1 MPSDHN
7 TTRILREKNFQKK
20 KKMAGEDPLD
30 PLTIRPQS
38 QPPTQTA
45 LVTTTVKI
53 LRVVAVSMPGI
64 GAMDPAHLEAQARA
78 ELGFSR
84 RLEQPRRISPYPG
97 LGGIGGYAVW
107 YCEQQLQRFNA
118 SEGIDVSL
126 ISIYR
131 WADKN
136 WRGCMAG
143 SLDPWAVVTR
153 ASVAARL
160 LNGIVRF
167 CCKIMFACMH
177 GKLPH

>member
-1 MPSDHN
+1 MPGLGVTDPSD
-7 TTRILREKNFQKK
+7 LK
-20 KKMAGEDPLD
+20 
-30 PLTIRPQS
+30 
-38 QPPTQTA
+38 
-45 LVTTTVKI
+45 
-53 LRVVAVSMPGI
+53 
-64 GAMDPAHLEAQARA
+64 AQACA

-84 RLEQPRRISPYPG
+84 RLEQPRRISLYQG
-97 LGGIGGYAVW
+97 LGGGGGYDVW
-107 YCEQQLQRFNA
+107 YREQQLQRFNA
-118 SEGIDVSL
+118 SEGINVSL
-126 ISIYR
+126 ASIYR

-167 CCKIMFACMH
+167 CCKIMFARTH